1 MSLAVW
7 REAVIIALVLAVLAE
22 YRVLACGLA
31 VWLSVLVGMGLTVRG
46 GVQHEMWLDAAAI
59 RVGVDVCFLQ
69 VATATAFVL
78 N

>member
-31 VWLSVLVGMGLTVRG
+31 VWLSTIQPIAHPINQPTNWRVVVTVFG
-46 GVQHEMWLDAAAI
+46 WI
-59 RVGVDVCFLQ
+59 DV
-69 VATATAFVL
+69 
-78 N
+78 